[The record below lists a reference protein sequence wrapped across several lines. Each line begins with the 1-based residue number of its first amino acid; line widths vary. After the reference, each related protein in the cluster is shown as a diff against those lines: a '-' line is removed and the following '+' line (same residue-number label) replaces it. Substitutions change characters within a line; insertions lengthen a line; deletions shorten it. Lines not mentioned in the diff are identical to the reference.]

1 MRPSRRVFWP
11 GGFPIGLP
19 GIHKRP
25 GSRPME
31 LPPKTI
37 PFLEKEAVWIRP
49 QDSSWPSFREL
60 SCSVE
65 GVPGHQGRRRHKIA
79 FYLNGVVL
87 NYTFNGTEIDLLQH
101 YSNLVLAYE
110 AAKFGSTIFE
120 TVNRSTTPWLRRKL
134 LRFTLHYRLRSWMGV
149 CYRMEAC
156 PILLEHMI
164 LDLLIQRSVTLFH
177 DVIFAGERIFDVV
190 TRAKAVNI
198 DPRFAYTEGNHF
210 DLTNWTSVNEQDK
223 NKTLIG
229 VVDGMKVCHKEC
241 AWKEDVII
249 STSCKS
255 KKCKYA
261 DVVSTEFCCFSIK

>member
-110 AAKFGSTIFE
+110 AAKFGT
-120 TVNRSTTPWLRRKL
+120 
-134 LRFTLHYRLRSWMGV
+134 
-149 CYRMEAC
+149 C

-261 DVVSTEFCCFSIK
+261 DVVSTEFCCFSINHNYQWSCGVVVITSASHAEGRRFDPGQDLLF